1 VERSVHDIPLGVGDR
16 RVWPSHSVK
25 GQPPRYELCNANSS
39 LLGLG
44 LPTDK
49 QVHEGTRMF
58 TYDIQSKRN
67 RAVPAYVDGLNSP

>member
-1 VERSVHDIPLGVGDR
+1 MQL
-16 RVWPSHSVK
+16 
-25 GQPPRYELCNANSS
+25 A

-58 TYDIQSKRN
+58 SYDILSKRN
-67 RAVPAYVDGLNSP
+67 RAVPAYLDGLNGR